1 MPELYIL
8 HHLKMLAVFYALS
21 KVFLLGEACVL
32 INLGFEIKCTLYSSA
47 DVALVKSSANL
58 VLFYRPAWNFG
69 VLDVDGEQ
77 NR

>member
-8 HHLKMLAVFYALS
+8 HHLRMLAVFYALS

-32 INLGFEIKCTLYSSA
+32 INCTLYSSA